1 MRAVPQILMSV
12 LGACLFG
19 SAAMGQTVYMDQR
32 PWDPALAFGEA
43 PLPDTHTACSEAWPA
58 DPAAQSACVRAERSA
73 QAEIPAA
80 WRWLGNFYGV
90 LGVDD
95 PQATITTSCA
105 HGHFASGTHMA
116 YRLTLDCIRQ
126 ETAAYRALMSTVEST
141 PAITTTAQQCLDRW
155 PSDPMAF
162 RLTIN
167 CVNG

>member
-1 MRAVPQILMSV
+1 MRAVPQIVMDI

-19 SAAMGQTVYMDQR
+19 SAAMAQAVYMDER
-32 PWDPALAFGEA
+32 PWDPALAFGDV

-58 DPAAQSACVRAERSA
+58 DPAMQDACNRAEHDA

-95 PQATITTSCA
+95 PQATITVSCA
-105 HGHFASGTHMA
+105 SSYFASGTHMA
-116 YRLTLDCIRQ
+116 YRLTLDCIRK
-126 ETAAYRALMSTVEST
+126 ETAAYRALMNTVESN
-141 PAITTTAQQCLDRW
+141 PAITTTAQQCLDQW

-162 RLTIN
+162 RLTTD
-167 CVNG
+167 CMDG